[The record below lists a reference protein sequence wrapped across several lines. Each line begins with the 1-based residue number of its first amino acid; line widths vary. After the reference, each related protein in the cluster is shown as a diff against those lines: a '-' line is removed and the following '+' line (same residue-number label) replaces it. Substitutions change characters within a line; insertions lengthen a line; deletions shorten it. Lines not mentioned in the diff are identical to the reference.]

1 MSEHD
6 MQLRPCVALP
16 ADVRPSLALSN
27 CLQRTLSVPD
37 AADPLVNLLS
47 ISHHEHSR
55 LVHELSHLVAH
66 D

>member
-6 MQLRPCVALP
+6 MQLRPCVALL
-16 ADVRPSLALSN
+16 AVVRSSLALLN

-37 AADPLVNLLS
+37 AADPLVNLLA
-47 ISHHEHSR
+47 IRH
-55 LVHELSHLVAH
+55 HELSHVIAH